1 MARGR
6 EPFPFAANDLPS
18 EPGFCGVG
26 LMNMPS
32 ALEPNPV
39 REPVNPQQTLPGMP
53 VEPEQKH
60 RSRWW
65 LWLLILGV
73 LGYGGYR
80 GWQFVQSSKPAASPS
95 QAGRKAPRPTPVV
108 AVPARTGDLPIYLRG
123 LGSVSPFNTV
133 TVRSRVDG
141 QIMNVAFSE
150 GQLVHEGDLL
160 LEIDPRPFQVQLE
173 QAQGQQSRD
182 RAQLNDAKVNLD
194 RYKALYDA
202 KVIPKQQLD
211 TQQSSVK
218 QFEGAIEADQAG
230 IDSAKLQL
238 SYCRITAPLTGRVGF
253 RLADQGNII
262 HASDPNGL
270 LVITQLQP
278 ISVLFTIPQDNL
290 QPVLKK
296 LRAGAK
302 LPVVAFDRDN
312 VTKLATGTLVTV
324 DNQID
329 QTTGT
334 SKLKAVF
341 DNSDFALFPNQFV
354 NVQLLL
360 DTERNVVIVPSA
372 AVQRGPQGTFV
383 YLVEDTNGQKK
394 VSVRPVTTGN
404 SEGNR
409 VVVSDGLAAG
419 NVVVVDGGDKLVD
432 GSLVDVSAPKRQVT
446 GTEANKAPG
455 ASSGA
460 DNTPGSV
467 HESAGVLRPPA
478 GTQPVAGPGQRHGAR
493 RPGP

>member
-1 MARGR
+1 M
-6 EPFPFAANDLPS
+6 S
-18 EPGFCGVG
+18 
-26 LMNMPS
+26 MPS
-32 ALEPNPV
+32 TLEPNPV
-39 REPVNPQQTLPGMP
+39 REPVNPQQKLPE
-53 VEPEQKH
+53 EPKEKR
-60 RSRWW
+60 RSLWW
-65 LWLLILGV
+65 LWLLLLGII
-73 LGYGGYR
+73 GYGGYR
-80 GWQFVQSSKPAASPS
+80 GWQFVQSSKPAANAG
-95 QAGRKAPRPTPVV
+95 QAGRLGSRPTPVV
-108 AVPARTGDLPIYLRG
+108 AVAARVGDLPVYLRG
-123 LGSVSPFNTV
+123 LGSVAAFNTV
-133 TVRSRVDG
+133 TIKSRVDG
-141 QIMNVAFSE
+141 QIMKIAFAE
-150 GQLVHEGDLL
+150 GQLVHEGDVL

-173 QAQGQQSRD
+173 QAEGQLARD

-194 RYKALYDA
+194 RYKALYEA

-211 TQQSSVK
+211 TQNASVK

-253 RLADQGNII
+253 RLVDQGNII
-262 HASDPNGL
+262 HATDPNGL

-278 ISVLFTIPQDNL
+278 IAVLFTIPQDDL

-312 VTKLATGTLVTV
+312 VTKLASGTLVTI

-329 QTTGT
+329 QSTGT

-360 DTERNVVIVPSA
+360 DTDHNVVIVPA
-372 AVQRGPQGTFV
+372 AAIQHGPQGTFV
-383 YLVEDTNGQKK
+383 YMVKKVDGQKK
-394 VSVRPVTTGN
+394 VTVVPVTTGN

-409 VVVSDGLAAG
+409 IVVKNGLVAG
-419 NVVVVDGGDKLVD
+419 DVVVVDGGDKLVE
-432 GSLVDVSAPKRQVT
+432 GSLVDVREPKLRAT
-446 GTEANKAPG
+446 GAGTNGTPDASPVADRAVDG
-455 ASSGA
+455 ASKPS
-460 DNTPGSV
+460 D
-467 HESAGVLRPPA
+467 VLRPPA
-478 GTQPVAGPGQRHGAR
+478 GGKPVGEPGQRHGR

>member
-1 MARGR
+1 
-6 EPFPFAANDLPS
+6 
-18 EPGFCGVG
+18 
-26 LMNMPS
+26 MNMAS

-39 REPVNPQQTLPGMP
+39 REPINPQKQPPGLPP
-53 VEPEQKH
+53 EPEEKH
-60 RSRWW
+60 RSLWW

-73 LGYGGYR
+73 MGYGGYR
-80 GWQFVQSSKPAASPS
+80 GWQFVQSSKPAAGAA
-95 QAGRKAPRPTPVV
+95 QAGRQGPRVTPVV
-108 AVPARTGDLPIYLRG
+108 AVPVRAGDMPIYLRG

-141 QIMNVAFSE
+141 QIMKVSFTE

-173 QAQGQQSRD
+173 QAQGQLARD

-194 RYKALYDA
+194 RYKALYEA

-211 TQQSSVK
+211 TQESSVK
-218 QFEGAIEADQAG
+218 QFEGAIEGDQAG

-278 ISVLFTIPQDNL
+278 IAVLFTIPQDDL

-360 DTERNVVIVPSA
+360 DTEHNLIIAPSA
-372 AVQRGPQGTFV
+372 AIQRGPQGTFV
-383 YLVEDTNGQKK
+383 YLVKDVNGKKK
-394 VSVRPVTTGN
+394 VSIQPVTTGS
-404 SEGNR
+404 SEGTR
-409 VVVSDGLAAG
+409 VVVKDGLATG
-419 NVVVVDGGDKLVD
+419 DVVVVDGGDKLVEGSAVDVREPKQRAPGTGANGAPPAAANPD
-432 GSLVDVSAPKRQVT
+432 GSPKST
-446 GTEANKAPG
+446 
-455 ASSGA
+455 
-460 DNTPGSV
+460 D
-467 HESAGVLRPPA
+467 VLRPPA
-478 GTQPVAGPGQRHGAR
+478 GASGQAGQRHGGR

>member
-1 MARGR
+1 MTMA
-6 EPFPFAANDLPS
+6 
-18 EPGFCGVG
+18 
-26 LMNMPS
+26 S

-39 REPVNPQQTLPGMP
+39 REPVNPQQQPPRLPP
-53 VEPEQKH
+53 EPEEKH
-60 RSRWW
+60 RSLWW

-73 LGYGGYR
+73 MGYGGYR
-80 GWQFVQSSKPAASPS
+80 GWQFVQSAKPAAGAA
-95 QAGRKAPRPTPVV
+95 QAGRQGPRVTPVV
-108 AVPARTGDLPIYLRG
+108 AVPVLAGDMPIYLRG

-141 QIMNVAFSE
+141 QIMKVAFTE

-173 QAQGQQSRD
+173 QAQGQLARD

-194 RYKALYDA
+194 RYKALYEA

-211 TQQSSVK
+211 TQDASVK
-218 QFEGAIEADQAG
+218 QFEGAIEGDQAG

-238 SYCRITAPLTGRVGF
+238 TYCRIIAPLTGRVGF

-360 DTERNVVIVPSA
+360 DTERNEIIAPSA
-372 AVQRGPQGTFV
+372 AIQRGPQGTFV
-383 YLVEDTNGQKK
+383 YLVKDVNGQKK
-394 VSVRPVTTGN
+394 VSVVPVTIGN
-404 SEGNR
+404 SEGSR
-409 VVVSDGLAAG
+409 IVVKEGLAPG
-419 NVVVVDGGDKLVD
+419 DVVVVDGGDKLVD
-432 GSLVDVSAPKRQVT
+432 GTPVDVREPARRATAAGTNGAQNATPGTASAP
-446 GTEANKAPG
+446 
-455 ASSGA
+455 
-460 DNTPGSV
+460 DGSPK
-467 HESAGVLRPPA
+467 STDVLRPPA
-478 GTQPVAGPGQRHGAR
+478 VAGGARHGGR

>member
-1 MARGR
+1 M
-6 EPFPFAANDLPS
+6 NTPS
-18 EPGFCGVG
+18 T
-26 LMNMPS
+26 
-32 ALEPNPV
+32 LEPSPV
-39 REPVNPQQTLPGMP
+39 RAPAKSPLTLPAEPV
-53 VEPEQKH
+53 EKH
-60 RSRWW
+60 RSLWW
-65 LWLLILGV
+65 LWLLLLGV
-73 LGYGGYR
+73 IGYGGYR
-80 GWQFVQSSKPAASPS
+80 GWQFVQTSKPAAT
-95 QAGRKAPRPTPVV
+95 AGPAARMGSRPTPVV
-108 AVPARTGDLPIYLRG
+108 AVAARVGDLPIYLRG

-141 QIMNVAFSE
+141 QIMKVRFEE
-150 GQLVHEGDLL
+150 GQLVHEGDVL

-173 QAQGQQSRD
+173 QAQGQLARD
-182 RAQLNDAKVNLD
+182 RAQLADAKVNLE
-194 RYKALYDA
+194 RYKALYEA

-211 TQQSSVK
+211 TQDASVK

-238 SYCRITAPLTGRVGF
+238 TYCRITAPLTGRVGF

-262 HASDPNGL
+262 HASDANGL

-278 ISVLFTIPQDNL
+278 IAVLFTIPQDDL

-329 QTTGT
+329 QSTGT

-360 DTERNVVIVPSA
+360 DTDHNVVIVPA
-372 AVQRGPQGTFV
+372 AAIQRGPQGTFV
-383 YLVEDTNGQKK
+383 YLVQDVGGRKK
-394 VSVRPVTTGN
+394 VSVHPVTTGN
-404 SEGNR
+404 SESNR
-409 VVVSDGLAAG
+409 IVVKDGLAAG
-419 NVVVVDGGDKLVD
+419 DVVVVDGGDKLVD
-432 GSLVDVSAPKRQVT
+432 GSLVETSEPKIVGA
-446 GTEANKAPG
+446 GTPAASAPG
-455 ASSGA
+455 AMA
-460 DNTPGSV
+460 GSDKTLDGT
-467 HESAGVLRPPA
+467 SKTSDVLRPPT
-478 GTQPVAGPGQRHGAR
+478 GTRTPAAPGQRRGGR
-493 RPGP
+493 RGP

>member
-1 MARGR
+1 M
-6 EPFPFAANDLPS
+6 NTPS
-18 EPGFCGVG
+18 T
-26 LMNMPS
+26 
-32 ALEPNPV
+32 LEPNPV
-39 REPVNPQQTLPGMP
+39 RAPAKAQPIPPLEPA
-53 VEPEQKH
+53 EKH
-60 RSRWW
+60 RSLWW

-80 GWQFVQSSKPAASPS
+80 GWQFVQASKPAAK
-95 QAGRKAPRPTPVV
+95 AGPTGRMGSRPTPVI
-108 AVPARTGDLPIYLRG
+108 AVSARVGDLPIYLRG

-141 QIMNVAFSE
+141 QIMKVAFDE
-150 GQLVHEGDLL
+150 GQLVHEGDVL

-173 QAQGQQSRD
+173 QAQGQLARD
-182 RAQLNDAKVNLD
+182 RAQLADAKVNLE
-194 RYKALYDA
+194 RYKALYEA

-211 TQQSSVK
+211 TQDASVK

-238 SYCRITAPLTGRVGF
+238 TYCRITAPLTGRVGF

-278 ISVLFTIPQDNL
+278 IAVLFTIPQDDL

-329 QTTGT
+329 ATTGT

-341 DNSDFALFPNQFV
+341 PNTDFALFPNQFV

-360 DTERNVVIVPSA
+360 DTDHNVVIVPSA
-372 AVQRGPQGTFV
+372 AIQRGPQGTFV
-383 YLVEDTNGQKK
+383 YLVKDVNGQKK
-394 VSVRPVTTGN
+394 VFVHAVTTGN

-409 VVVSDGLAAG
+409 VVVKDGLSAG
-419 NVVVVDGGDKLVD
+419 DVVVVDGGDKLVD
-432 GSLVDVSAPKRQVT
+432 GTLVDAREPKARTT
-446 GTEANKAPG
+446 GNAAG
-455 ASSGA
+455 A
-460 DNTPGSV
+460 TPGSDT
-467 HESAGVLRPPA
+467 SPDNTSKTTDVLRPPA
-478 GTQPVAGPGQRHGAR
+478 GGKAAAQPGQRHGGR

>member
-1 MARGR
+1 M
-6 EPFPFAANDLPS
+6 NTPS
-18 EPGFCGVG
+18 T
-26 LMNMPS
+26 
-32 ALEPNPV
+32 LEPNPV
-39 REPVNPQQTLPGMP
+39 RAPAKPQVTPPL
-53 VEPEQKH
+53 EPEEKH
-60 RSRWW
+60 RSLWW

-73 LGYGGYR
+73 IGYGGYR
-80 GWQFVQSSKPAASPS
+80 GWQFVQASKPAAKAG
-95 QAGRKAPRPTPVV
+95 QAARMGSRITPVV
-108 AVPARTGDLPIYLRG
+108 AVPVRTGDLPIYLRG

-141 QIMNVAFSE
+141 QIMKIAFAE

-173 QAQGQQSRD
+173 QAEGQLARD

-194 RYKALYDA
+194 RYKALYEA

-211 TQQSSVK
+211 TQDASVK
-218 QFEGAIEADQAG
+218 QFEGAIEGDQAG
-230 IDSAKLQL
+230 INSAKLQL
-238 SYCRITAPLTGRVGF
+238 TYCRITAPLTGRVGF
-253 RLADQGNII
+253 RLVDQGNII

-278 ISVLFTIPQDNL
+278 IAVLFTIPQDNL

-329 QTTGT
+329 ATTGT

-341 DNSDFALFPNQFV
+341 DNSDFVLFPNQFV

-360 DTERNVVIVPSA
+360 DTDHNVVIVPA
-372 AVQRGPQGTFV
+372 AAIQRGPQGTFV
-383 YLVEDTNGQKK
+383 YLVKDVNGQKK
-394 VSVRPVTTGN
+394 VFVHPVTTGD

-409 VVVSDGLAAG
+409 VVVKDGLAAG
-419 NVVVVDGGDKLVD
+419 DVVVVDGGDKLVE
-432 GSLVDVSAPKRQVT
+432 GSVVDTREPKTR
-446 GTEANKAPG
+446 GAAAGAPG
-455 ASSGA
+455 VMPSS
-460 DNTPGSV
+460 DKTPDGTSKT
-467 HESAGVLRPPA
+467 SDVLRPPA
-478 GTQPVAGPGQRHGAR
+478 GTKPAAGPGERRGGR

>member
-1 MARGR
+1 M
-6 EPFPFAANDLPS
+6 NTPS
-18 EPGFCGVG
+18 T
-26 LMNMPS
+26 
-32 ALEPNPV
+32 LEPNPV
-39 REPVNPQQTLPGMP
+39 REPVNPQHKLPAQ
-53 VEPEQKH
+53 PEEKH
-60 RSRWW
+60 RSLWW
-65 LWLLILGV
+65 LWLLLLGV
-73 LGYGGYR
+73 IGYGGYR
-80 GWQFVQSSKPAASPS
+80 GWQFVQTSKPAPS
-95 QAGRKAPRPTPVV
+95 AGPAGRMALRPTPVV
-108 AVPARTGDLPIYLRG
+108 AIAARSGDLPVYLRG

-141 QIMNVAFSE
+141 QIMKVAFTE

-173 QAQGQQSRD
+173 QAQGQLARD
-182 RAQLNDAKVNLD
+182 RAQLADAKVNLD
-194 RYKALYDA
+194 RYKALYEA

-211 TQQSSVK
+211 TQDASVK
-218 QFEGAIEADQAG
+218 NFEGAIEADQAG

-238 SYCRITAPLTGRVGF
+238 TYCRITAPLTGRVGF
-253 RLADQGNII
+253 RLVDQGNII

-278 ISVLFTIPQDNL
+278 IAVLFTIPQDDL

-302 LPVVAFDRDN
+302 LPVFAFDRDN
-312 VTKLATGTLVTV
+312 VTKIATGTLVTV

-329 QTTGT
+329 ASTGT

-360 DTERNVVIVPSA
+360 DTDHNVVIVPA
-372 AVQRGPQGTFV
+372 AAIQRGPQGTFV
-383 YLVEDTNGQKK
+383 YLVTDANGKKK

-409 VVVSDGLAAG
+409 IVVKEGLAPG
-419 NVVVVDGGDKLVD
+419 DVVVVDGGDKLVE
-432 GSLVDVSAPKRQVT
+432 GSLVDVREPK
-446 GTEANKAPG
+446 
-455 ASSGA
+455 
-460 DNTPGSV
+460 
-467 HESAGVLRPPA
+467 
-478 GTQPVAGPGQRHGAR
+478 
-493 RPGP
+493 